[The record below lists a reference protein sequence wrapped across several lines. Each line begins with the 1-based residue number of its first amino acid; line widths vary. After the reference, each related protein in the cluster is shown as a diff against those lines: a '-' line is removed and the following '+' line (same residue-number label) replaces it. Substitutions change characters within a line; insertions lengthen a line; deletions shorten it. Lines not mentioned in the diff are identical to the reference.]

1 MKKNLSV
8 TTYQNGD
15 EIPHVQD
22 PKLWAELKTGA
33 WCFIEEDKQD
43 YGRLYNWYAIN
54 DPRGLAPE
62 SWKVPSNSDWDQL
75 IDFLGGQDRAGKK
88 LKSKRGWK
96 NNGSGNNSSRL
107 NCLPGAGRTKNGGV
121 FGNLGGNVGYWTA
134 TEIVNKSARSSAWS
148 KNLDFYSSKVY
159 TYKVS
164 KQNGFYVRCVK
175 P

>member
-1 MKKNLSV
+1 M
-8 TTYQNGD
+8 
-15 EIPHVQD
+15 QD

-33 WCFIEEDKQD
+33 WCFVEEERQD

-62 SWKVPSNSDWDQL
+62 SWEVPSNSDWDQL
-75 IDFLGGQDRAGKK
+75 IDFLGGDEKAGKK

-134 TEIVNKSARSSAWS
+134 TEIVNKSASSSAWS